1 MKKNSIFIATLIFL
15 FGINLISCIQKK
27 TEENHI
33 DFDHLKVNKKVYLL
47 HENDTTLP
55 FADVEI
61 DFMYPKKFNNPE
73 DLARLQQI
81 FNGTFFNDET
91 YDSFTPKEAMDEYL
105 ENYTEEYKELSNQYY
120 EDQKNLEGDDRP
132 SWYWYTLG
140 KSNEILYND
149 KNILSY
155 SVEHT
160 DYTGGAHG
168 SLRILYYTIDLNE
181 LTTISEEDVF
191 QPNYNQFLTSKIV
204 EKLMEK
210 YNVDTPE
217 RLIDEGIFDINEIA
231 PNNNF
236 WLNDSGIHYIFNQYE
251 IAPYSM
257 GPIEVTIPYE
267 EISSIILPESVAKK
281 YFD

>member
-1 MKKNSIFIATLIFL
+1 MKKNSIFIASLVFL
-15 FGINLISCIQKK
+15 LGINLISCFQKK
-27 TEENHI
+27 TEENHV
-33 DFDHLKVNKKVYLL
+33 DFDHLRVNEKVYLL

-61 DFMYPKKFNNPE
+61 DFKYPKKFNNPE
-73 DLARLQQI
+73 DLTRLQQI

-91 YDSFTPKEAMDEYL
+91 YDSFSPQEAMDKYL

-120 EDQKNLEGDDRP
+120 EDQTNLERDDMP

-181 LTTISEEDVF
+181 LTTIAEEDIF
-191 QPNYNQFLTSKIV
+191 QPNYHQFLTSMIV

-210 YNVDTPE
+210 YKVDTPE
-217 RLIDEGIFDINEIA
+217 KLIDEGIFDINEIA

-236 WLNDSGIHYIFNQYE
+236 WLNEQGIHYIFNQYE

-267 EISSIILPESVAKK
+267 SISSIILPNSVAENYIK
-281 YFD
+281 